1 VSLLSVEAVSA
12 RLRGRHRN
20 VLAVDGVTLSLE
32 KKQTLAIVGQSGAGK
47 STLAKIVAG
56 LLRPSAGRVLL
67 DGVDVSSLDAR
78 DRSARVQ
85 LVFQDAAGALDP
97 RMSVGASVGEPL
109 AIRGIEPG
117 AVRARVDQVLAL
129 VGLPSSFEDRRPSA
143 LSGGERRRVGLAR
156 ALVLDPALLVLDEPF
171 AGLDPP
177 VAAQIGSLLLDAQE
191 ARGTSHLL
199 ITHDLRMAS
208 DLASSIGVMFEG
220 RLVEL
225 GPVADVLARPKHPYA
240 DRLVRA
246 LPQ

>member
-1 VSLLSVEAVSA
+1 VSLLAVEGVSA
-12 RLRGRHRN
+12 RFRGRHRS
-20 VLAVDGVTLSLE
+20 VLAVDGVTFSLE
-32 KKQTLAIVGQSGAGK
+32 KGQTLAIVGQSGAGK

-56 LLRPSAGRVLL
+56 LLRPSGGRVLL
-67 DGVDVSSLDAR
+67 DGVDVASLAAR
-78 DRSARVQ
+78 DRSARIQ

-97 RMSVGASVGEPL
+97 RMTVEASVGEPL
-109 AIRGIEPG
+109 AIRGVE
-117 AVRARVDQVLAL
+117 AEVVRARVDEVLAL
-129 VGLPSSFEDRRPSA
+129 VGLASSFKDRRPSA

-171 AGLDPP
+171 AGLDLP
-177 VAAQIGSLLLDAQE
+177 VAAQIGSLLLEAQK

-208 DLASSIGVMFEG
+208 SLASSIGVMLDG

-225 GPVADVLARPKHPYA
+225 GPAGEVLARPKHPYA